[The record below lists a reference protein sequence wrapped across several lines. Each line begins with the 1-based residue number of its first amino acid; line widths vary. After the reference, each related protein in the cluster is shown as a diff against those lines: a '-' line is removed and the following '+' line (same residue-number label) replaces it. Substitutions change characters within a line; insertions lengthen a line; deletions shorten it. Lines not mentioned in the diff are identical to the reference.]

1 MGVTMRDGAN
11 TSHDDANVE
20 DAPNYW
26 MLPFE
31 EDVRLLME
39 RYGESADSAR
49 RMMAIA
55 QELSAGDAHP
65 AGIKRRSRRTKV
77 ARGR

>member
-1 MGVTMRDGAN
+1 MMRDGSH

-31 EDVRLLME
+31 EGVRLLME

-49 RMMAIA
+49 RLMAIA
-55 QELSAGDAHP
+55 QGLSAGDAPP
-65 AGIKRRSRRTKV
+65 ADIKRRSRRTKI

>member
-1 MGVTMRDGAN
+1 MGVTMRDGSN

-26 MLPFE
+26 TLPFDE
-31 EDVRLLME
+31 GVRLLME
-39 RYGESADSAR
+39 RYAESADSAR

-55 QELSAGDAHP
+55 QGLSAGDAHP

-77 ARGR
+77 ARGT